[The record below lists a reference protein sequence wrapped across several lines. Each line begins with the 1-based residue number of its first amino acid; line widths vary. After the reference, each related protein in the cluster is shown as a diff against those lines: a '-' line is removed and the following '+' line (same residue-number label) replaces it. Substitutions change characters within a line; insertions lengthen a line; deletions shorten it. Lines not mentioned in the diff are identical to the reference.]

1 MGFTFHRY
9 DLDSLHETIQDKL
22 FRHCRSERHCLHQ
35 LFIVEAR
42 RLGAMHLIQRGH
54 DFVLQISN
62 MILINAASSL
72 VHFLL
77 CLNFMSLFYVYV
89 YVSYEL
95 FFHR

>member
-1 MGFTFHRY
+1 
-9 DLDSLHETIQDKL
+9 
-22 FRHCRSERHCLHQ
+22 
-35 LFIVEAR
+35 
-42 RLGAMHLIQRGH
+42 MHLIQRGH

-89 YVSYEL
+89 YAFYVL
-95 FFHR
+95 FFFIDNVVRLLLLV